1 VIRASLVIP
10 SLDRQEFLLETIHR
24 FLAFDFDGWELLV
37 VDQTDQP
44 STELEALD
52 RADERIG
59 CLHLDTKGLPNARNV
74 GIRHA
79 RGHIV
84 AFVDD
89 DVIPH
94 PGFLE
99 AHLVPYADEQMGGV
113 AGRILESVERPHT
126 LHPGGIGRLRSLDG
140 RITRNFDSETPAVVE
155 HAPGGNMSFRRELL
169 LRVGGF
175 DTRFGGTAHLEETD
189 VSLRVRR
196 CGCSIQFQ
204 PKACVTHL
212 SLQTGGCRELNLATW
227 LYWYGHNYMLF
238 ALKNLPRISLPSFVV
253 TRLVKL
259 IFTAVQERDV
269 RMLSQGLSGL
279 RDGVRSHRRGHSGGI
294 S

>member
-1 VIRASLVIP
+1 MRASLVIP
-10 SLDRQEFLLETIHR
+10 SLDRQEFLLETVHQ
-24 FLAFDFDGWELLV
+24 FLAFNFEGWELV
-37 VDQTDQP
+37 IVDQTDQP
-44 STELEALD
+44 SAELEALS
-52 RADERIG
+52 RADARVVYR
-59 CLHLDTKGLPNARNV
+59 HLDTKGLPNARNV

-84 AFVDD
+84 TFVDD

-99 AHLVPYADEQMGGV
+99 AHLVPYEDEEVGGV

-126 LHPGGIGRLRSLDG
+126 LHPRGVGRVRSLDG
-140 RITRNFDSETPAVVE
+140 RITRNFDSDTPAIVE
-155 HAPGGNMSFRRELL
+155 HAPGGNMSFRREVL

-189 VSLRVRR
+189 VSLRVRH
-196 CGCSIQFQ
+196 CGYRIFFQ
-204 PKACVTHL
+204 PEACVTHL

-238 ALKNLPRISLPSFVV
+238 ALKNLPRASLPTFVG
-253 TRLVKL
+253 TRVVKL
-259 IFTAVQERDV
+259 MVTAAQERDL
-269 RMLSQGLSGL
+269 RMLSQGVRGL
-279 RDGVRSHRRGHSGGI
+279 WDGVRSHRAGGNRGI